1 MKARLRQ
8 LVTAANRAAQAF
20 GWGGVSNG
28 MALAG
33 AGLVTWGVAE
43 LHPSAGLIVA
53 GLFLLAIS
61 WFMGRAG

>member
-8 LVTAANRAAQAF
+8 LVTAANRAAKAI

-33 AGLVTWGVAE
+33 AGLVAWGVAE

-53 GLFLLAIS
+53 GLFLLAFA
-61 WFMGRAG
+61 WLMARAG